1 MLNIE
6 MEFKS
11 GILWVR
17 LSGKL
22 YENTVNTFNEEVLP
36 VILKHGIMYIVVN
49 LDKMKLQGGVSYAIR
64 SDDCKNQ
71 KGTRDDTGNFC

>member
-1 MLNIE
+1 MRQNMLNIE

-22 YENTVNTFNEEVLP
+22 YENTVNTFNEEVNMRP
-36 VILKHGIMYIVVN
+36 ILMYYI
-49 LDKMKLQGGVSYAIR
+49 
-64 SDDCKNQ
+64 
-71 KGTRDDTGNFC
+71 

>member
-49 LDKMKLQGGVSYAIR
+49 LY
-64 SDDCKNQ
+64 
-71 KGTRDDTGNFC
+71 

>member
-22 YENTVNTFNEEVLP
+22 YENTVNTFNEEGTVKLC
-36 VILKHGIMYIVVN
+36 VVN
-49 LDKMKLQGGVSYAIR
+49 HSR
-64 SDDCKNQ
+64 
-71 KGTRDDTGNFC
+71 

>member
-1 MLNIE
+1 M
-6 MEFKS
+6 
-11 GILWVR
+11 WVR

-49 LDKMKLQGGVSYAIR
+49 LDKLNVIDIKGIEALMNLNDLVSFSNGKIILC
-64 SDDCKNQ
+64 SLTSNEVKEN
-71 KGTRDDTGNFC
+71 